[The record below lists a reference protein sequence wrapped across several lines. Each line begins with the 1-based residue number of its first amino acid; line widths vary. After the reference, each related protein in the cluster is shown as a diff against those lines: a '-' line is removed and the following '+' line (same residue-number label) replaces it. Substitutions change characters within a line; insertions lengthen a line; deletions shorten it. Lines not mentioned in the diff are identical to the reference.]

1 MAAYDLDELRSDSP
15 VATPGPKKHTNRF
28 RCCRRRLSSPGIS
41 DHGTVNLPEVLAL
54 LPVNEILAFTS
65 VGSLQFL
72 SMTSKTW
79 LKQAYSGASAVE
91 VEVDMKDWPFSVTEL
106 RRECARRQ
114 GELFFEDFD
123 VNVLPME
130 GLKKTSLRDS
140 RVANRDLNLALR
152 NFKSPQLRVRW

>member
-1 MAAYDLDELRSDSP
+1 VGYEFFMVTSTKSTAKFLMAAYDLDELLSDSP
-15 VATPGPKKHTNRF
+15 VATPKKHTNRF

-65 VGSLQFL
+65 LQIL

-91 VEVDMKDWPFSVTEL
+91 VEVDMKDWPFSVTE
-106 RRECARRQ
+106 
-114 GELFFEDFD
+114 
-123 VNVLPME
+123 
-130 GLKKTSLRDS
+130 
-140 RVANRDLNLALR
+140 
-152 NFKSPQLRVRW
+152 